1 MQNSHHQETHTP
13 TCFHTRIV
21 EDFLGVHDFIPTIL
35 TECTLFKKGELHV
48 EVPHLKMLS
57 DESVKELLL
66 NAEMS
71 FSEFEAYYEHL
82 QTMKGFDELVKISGH
97 TLKK

>member
-1 MQNSHHQETHTP
+1 M
-13 TCFHTRIV
+13 R
-21 EDFLGVHDFIPTIL
+21 IL
-35 TECTLFKKGELHV
+35 THL
-48 EVPHLKMLS
+48 HLKMLS

-71 FSEFEAYYEHL
+71 FSEFEAYYKHL
-82 QTMKGFDELVKISGH
+82 QTMQNFDALVDLSGE

>member
-1 MQNSHHQETHTP
+1 MQNSHHQETRTP

-57 DESVKELLL
+57 DEAVKDLLVD
-66 NAEMS
+66 AEVS
-71 FSEFEAYYEHL
+71 FSEFEAYYKHL
-82 QTMKGFDELVKISGH
+82 QVMKGFDELVKISGH

>member
-1 MQNSHHQETHTP
+1 M
-13 TCFHTRIV
+13 
-21 EDFLGVHDFIPTIL
+21 
-35 TECTLFKKGELHV
+35 

-71 FSEFEAYYEHL
+71 FSEFEAYYKHL
-82 QTMKGFDELVKISGH
+82 QTMQNFDALVDLSGE